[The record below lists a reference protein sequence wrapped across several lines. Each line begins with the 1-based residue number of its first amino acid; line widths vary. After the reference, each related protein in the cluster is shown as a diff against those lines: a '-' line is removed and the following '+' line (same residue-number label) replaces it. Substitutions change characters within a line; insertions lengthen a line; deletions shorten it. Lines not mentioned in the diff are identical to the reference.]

1 MSDENNFQSM
11 MQNFMKNAKQIQEG
25 LSGAYQQMA
34 QKNKD
39 KIVEGYA
46 GGDMI
51 TAKVDYQLEL
61 RSIEF
66 KEGVLQE
73 DAQVV
78 SELIVAAVNNGMQK
92 AKEAVRQEM
101 LAMTQNMPA
110 GFKMPEGS

>member
-1 MSDENNFQSM
+1 MSDDNNFQSM

-46 GGDMI
+46 GGDMV
-51 TAKVDYQLEL
+51 TAHVNYQLEL
-61 RSIEF
+61 QSIAF
-66 KEGVLQE
+66 KDGLLNE
-73 DAQVV
+73 DPQVV

-101 LAMTQNMPA
+101 MSLAGTMPT
-110 GFKMPEGS
+110 PESI